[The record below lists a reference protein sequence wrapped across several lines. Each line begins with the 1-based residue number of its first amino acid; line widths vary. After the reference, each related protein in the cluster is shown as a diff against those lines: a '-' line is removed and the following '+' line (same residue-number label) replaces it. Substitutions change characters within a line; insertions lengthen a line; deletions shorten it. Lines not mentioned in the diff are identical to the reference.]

1 MAHDNEEQEIGT
13 STEEEALAAF
23 QLHEELDERRDRNKG
38 KPESEFNFNLYETRS
53 LTLRS

>member
-23 QLHEELDERRDRNKG
+23 QLHEESDERRDRNEG

-53 LTLRS
+53 LTLCS